1 MSSKVK
7 IAIYMLIFIVSVIVL
22 TSKFLYPPT
31 VQVIVQGDTTYV
43 QEVPNVYTL
52 YDCMLMVLA
61 SFSLCLSTTLIY
73 FTVRDL
79 ELSEKNNVNK
89 IDLSDLNDHIGK
101 IVSSKVDDKIK
112 NGKMDENQNLE
123 IETEVKTNENEEK
136 LRKENFIKIL
146 KGNEQTIVKILM
158 DHGEMTQSELFE
170 RTKIPKSTLSRTL
183 SDLEIRGIILRYEH
197 GISKKV
203 KLNKI

>member
-1 MSSKVK
+1 
-7 IAIYMLIFIVSVIVL
+7 VL

-43 QEVPNVYTL
+43 QDVPNVYTL

-79 ELSEKNNVNK
+79 EISEKNNVNK

-112 NGKMDENQNLE
+112 NGSFDE
-123 IETEVKTNENEEK
+123 IENFEVEHEPKNAENEEK

-146 KGNEQTIVKILM
+146 KGNEKIIVKILM
-158 DHGEMTQSELFE
+158 DYGEMTQSELFE

-183 SDLEIRGIILRYEH
+183 SDLELRGIILRYEH